1 MALYIMLSKLT
12 HEGRITVKER
22 PGRIREV
29 GKELEK
35 IGVKVLEQYATLGEY
50 DFVNI
55 VEAPDNETIGKVSVD
70 LCSRGTIE
78 LTTLAAVEVDSLIAS
93 LNRVKAEK
101 EKKIKDMQKS

>member
-12 HEGRITVKER
+12 HEGRITIKER

-35 IGVKVLEQYATLGEY
+35 IGVKIVEQYATLGEY

-78 LTTLAAVEVDSLIAS
+78 LTTLAAVEVDSLISS

-101 EKKIKDMQKS
+101 EKKMKELQKS

>member
-29 GKELEK
+29 GKELES

-78 LTTLAAVEVDSLIAS
+78 LTTLAAVEVDSLISS
-93 LNRVKAEK
+93 LNRFKAEK
-101 EKKIKDMQKS
+101 EKKAKEMQNS

>member
-12 HEGRITVKER
+12 HEGRITIKER

-35 IGVKVLEQYATLGEY
+35 IGVKILEQYATLGEY

-55 VEAPDNETIGKVSVD
+55 VEAPDNETFGKVSVD

-78 LTTLAAVEVDSLIAS
+78 LTTLAAVEIDSLISS

-101 EKKIKDMQKS
+101 EKKMKELQKS